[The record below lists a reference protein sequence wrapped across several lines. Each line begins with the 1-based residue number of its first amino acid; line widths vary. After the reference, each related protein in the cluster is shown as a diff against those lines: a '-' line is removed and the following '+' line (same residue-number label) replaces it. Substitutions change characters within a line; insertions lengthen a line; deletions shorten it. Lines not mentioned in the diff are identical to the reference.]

1 MSVADEQV
9 GVKHDGGKPP
19 MHLIAWDA
27 VKTAAVHHDGM
38 IVSMSSFDIA
48 VVVQDRLSDWW
59 HGAHMHELA
68 AAFWGSLAAAGT
80 GSPWRGLVE
89 VARVLDFGAKKYAP
103 RNWEK
108 GLPHSRTFAAAQR
121 HACARLAGEVADIE
135 TGLDHW
141 AHFACELMFSLAF
154 EVRGR
159 TDLDDRPKAAHVVA

>member
-1 MSVADEQV
+1 MNATETG

-27 VKTAAVHHDGM
+27 VACAMPADALRRGEDDFEIAQLNLAA
-38 IVSMSSFDIA
+38 
-48 VVVQDRLSDWW
+48 WW
-59 HGAHMHELA
+59 HAGSRAQLMQ
-68 AAFWGSLAAAGT
+68 AFWCALALAGD

-121 HACARLAGEVADIE
+121 HFCARAAGEIEDAE
-135 TGLDHW
+135 TGLDHF
-141 AHFACELMFSLAF
+141 AHAACELMFALAF
-154 EVRGR
+154 EVRAR
-159 TDLDDRPKAAHVVA
+159 TDLDDRPGIAAA